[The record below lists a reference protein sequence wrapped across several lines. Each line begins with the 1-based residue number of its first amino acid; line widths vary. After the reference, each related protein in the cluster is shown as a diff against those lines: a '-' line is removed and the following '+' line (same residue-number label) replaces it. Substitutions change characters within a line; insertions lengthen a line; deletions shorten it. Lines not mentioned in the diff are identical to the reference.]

1 MRLVFAGTPEFAR
14 CSLAAILDA
23 GHQVALVLTQPDR
36 PSGRGMRPAESAVK
50 RFAQEHALAVFQP
63 ATLKDPE
70 SIAKVVAA
78 QAQALVVAAYGL
90 LLPQAVLDC
99 APFGALNVHASLL
112 PRWRG
117 AAPIQ
122 RAILA
127 GDLESGITIMKM
139 DAGLDSGPMLAQTA
153 IPIREVDDAGTL
165 HDRLASLGAEMIVSA
180 LAAVETGRASYTPQP
195 AAGVTYARKVDKSE
209 SVLDWS
215 RPAAE
220 LARAVRAF
228 RPAPGAASTLYGAT
242 VKIWSARIER
252 GAGTPGE
259 TLAVGPQEILVACG
273 EGALAITQLQ
283 RAGGKRLST
292 AEFLRGQTLAPGT
305 RFGQPAERA

>member
-23 GHQVALVLTQPDR
+23 GHEVALVLTQPDR

-50 RFAQEHALAVFQP
+50 RLARERALSVFQP
-63 ATLKDPE
+63 ASLKDRE
-70 SIAKVVAA
+70 SLDRVVAA

-90 LLPQAVLDC
+90 ILPQAILDC
-99 APFGALNVHASLL
+99 APLGALNVHASLL

-127 GDLESGITIMKM
+127 GDRETGITIMKM
-139 DAGLDSGPMLAQTA
+139 DAGLDSGPMLAQSA
-153 IPIREVDDAGTL
+153 IPITEDDDAGTL

-180 LAAVETGRASYTPQP
+180 LVAVESGRANYAPQP
-195 AAGVTYARKVDKSE
+195 ATGVTYARKIDKAE

-215 RPAAE
+215 RPASE

-228 RPAPGAASTLYGAT
+228 RPAPGATSTLAGTA
-242 VKIWSARIER
+242 VKIWEARVEK
-252 GAGTPGE
+252 GAGAPGE
-259 TLAVGPQEILVACG
+259 TLAVGPQGILVACG
-273 EGALAITQLQ
+273 DGALALTQLQ
-283 RAGGKRLST
+283 RAGGKRLS
-292 AEFLRGQTLAPGT
+292 AADFLRGQTLVPGT
-305 RFGQPAERA
+305 RFGPPVEKG

>member
-14 CSLAAILDA
+14 RALVAILGA
-23 GHQVALVLTQPDR
+23 GHEVALVLTQPDR

-50 RFAQEHALAVFQP
+50 RLAREHALPVFQP
-63 ATLKDPE
+63 ATLRDSE
-70 SIAKVVAA
+70 SLARITAARA
-78 QAQALVVAAYGL
+78 QAIVVAAYGL

-127 GDLESGITIMKM
+127 GDQESGITIMKM
-139 DAGLDSGPMLAQTA
+139 DAGLDSGPMVAQSA
-153 IPIREVDDAGTL
+153 IPITEDDDAGTL

-195 AAGVTYARKVDKSE
+195 AAGVTYARKIDKTE

-215 RPAAE
+215 RPASE

-228 RPAPGAASTLYGAT
+228 RPAPGATSSLEGAT
-242 VKIWSARIER
+242 VKIWEARAEQ
-252 GAGTPGE
+252 GTGMPGE
-259 TLAVGPQEILVACG
+259 TLAVSPQAILVACG
-273 EGALAITQLQ
+273 VGVLAVTQLQ
-283 RAGGKRLST
+283 RAGGKRLSA
-292 AEFLRGQTLAPGT
+292 AEFLRGQAVVPGA
-305 RFGQPAERA
+305 RFGQPSKRG